1 MLRVKHSVAY
11 EWAAVQ
17 QQVDT
22 MNAAR
27 RDVVAF
33 DECSSRMMAVAME
46 RKLAAEEMTRV
57 ANDVMALA
65 QANSKLADELM
76 AKANAIVALA
86 HHKLANEVKPSDGK

>member
-1 MLRVKHSVAY
+1 
-11 EWAAVQ
+11 
-17 QQVDT
+17 
-22 MNAAR
+22 MNATR

-33 DECSSRMMAVAME
+33 DAFSSRMMAAATE

-76 AKANAIVALA
+76 AKANATVVLA
-86 HHKLANEVKPSDGK
+86 HRKMANDVKPSDGNGV